1 MTQPSTIR
9 SFLYKNAYLFIL
21 GAWLLTFSFLFQYYW
36 SYTSSAGQVRKALES
51 EIHKRETDFE
61 RLLTDKVLVERLY
74 NLKTSKEEFET
85 VAGKDY
91 FIFLSQITPD
101 GPELKVWN
109 TQIVQP
115 TLSLWLHEDGQW
127 FQKLI
132 NGYYVIIR
140 RTITGS
146 ANQNIAAL
154 ALIPVKWEYFVTT
167 NDLNNSFSYLPSI
180 ENYYQVSDTAVSK
193 LAIRNKKNETLFW
206 LSEKQNVP
214 QPLSS
219 LTIVLRVLAMLCFLL
234 LLHKAAVQF
243 TLRKSFTLGFTAL
256 VLTVAALRLL
266 SYWLPIPV
274 QWRQF
279 ELFDPSIY
287 GSNAVLRSLGDYLVN
302 IVLLLWLLAFA
313 WRYSPARGLFKIH
326 SNIYL
331 AGLLPAALLYLL
343 TVLFGNLI
351 RSLVADSQISFDV
364 TNFFSLSGYSFIGF
378 FILGCLSLCYYM
390 VAQWLTALLQ
400 LQTAGQ
406 WITQILLLIITAFI
420 YLTLTIDNGFVL
432 FNFGLLLWLLI
443 VSTLLSFKEK
453 LFQKLPASGISLF
466 WLLLFSVS
474 LTLLLLAENRQKEW
488 ADRKRM
494 AEKLS
499 LQTDPSADNLLSL
512 ALNNFRPDFLQT
524 NFQRFRVQGTN
535 QYLKDSLIGEHFSGY
550 LNKFDTRIF
559 TFDENEQPLFNDDS
573 TSFNALN
580 TIYNLQSQPLTN
592 SDWRYYEESFDKFYY
607 LARREVRDT
616 ASFEVKGSVFILSK
630 PRRYSGEKF
639 YPELFSKTFNLQQEY
654 SPAYA
659 YAVYKNEELIS
670 SYNDYPFPIHL
681 PKDHTSP
688 SGFHDHEV
696 NGHSE
701 LWYIA
706 SPDRAVVVVKKEQE
720 NLQAITLFA
729 YLFLVFLLM
738 WGAYRFV
745 QYVWRMRAER
755 RKPAQWLQLNFRSQV
770 HTTISAISIVSFF
783 VIGVSTI
790 FFFINRH
797 NRTNRE
803 RLSRTI
809 QIMRSEVEEALNAH
823 AVFDDVLKVYD
834 EVAAG
839 ELQAKVNRIS
849 EIHGVDVNV
858 YDPAGLLRISSQPYY
873 YNKGL
878 LSRRMDPLAYFQL
891 SREML
896 VQSIQTE
903 KVGSRSYMSIYVPV
917 RDDEGRSYAYVNIPY
932 FTSQNELRQEISSFL
947 VTLINLNAFIF
958 LIAGLVAFFVTNRIT
973 ASFSFIS
980 DRMKEIKLGRT
991 NEAIVWKR
999 NDEIGELV
1007 AEYNRMVQQLEASA
1021 ALLAK
1026 SEREGAWR
1034 EMARQVAHEIKNPLT
1049 PMKLSI
1055 QYLQKAIDNN
1065 AADTKAISKNVA
1077 QTLVEQ
1083 IDYLSNIASDFSNFA
1098 NIGNAQLEKINLE
1111 QSLQAVIDLFG
1122 MNAETNLVF
1131 HSAKL
1136 PVWVQGDKTQMN
1148 RLFTNLIRNAVESV
1162 PADRIPSVQVQ
1173 LIADGSTA
1181 TVTIKDNGNGI
1192 ETNLRDKIFEPN
1204 FTTKTSGTGLGLA
1217 MCKGI
1222 VEQMKGSIWFET
1234 ENGNGTVFY
1243 VQLPQFS
1250 NPV

>member
-9 SFLYKNAYLFIL
+9 TFLYKNAYLLIL
-21 GAWLLTFSFLFQYYW
+21 SAWLLTFSFLFQYYW
-36 SYTSSAGQVRKALES
+36 SYTSSPGQVRKALENTIQS
-51 EIHKRETDFE
+51 RETDFE
-61 RLLTDKVLVERLY
+61 RLLTDKVFVERLY
-74 NLKTSKEEFET
+74 NLKVSKQEFQT
-85 VAGKDY
+85 VAEKDY
-91 FIFLSQITPD
+91 FIFLAQITPD

-109 TQIVQP
+109 TQIIQP

-132 NGYYVIIR
+132 NGYYVISR
-140 RTITGS
+140 RTITTS
-146 ANQNIAAL
+146 TNQNIAVL

-167 NDLNNSFSYLPSI
+167 NDLNNSFTYLPSI
-180 ENYYQVSDTAVSK
+180 EAYYNVSDTAVSK
-193 LAIRNKKNETLFW
+193 LAITNKKNETLFW
-206 LSEKQNVP
+206 LTEKQNVP

-219 LTIVLRVLAMLCFLL
+219 LTIVLRLLAMLCLL
-234 LLHKAAVQF
+234 LLIHKVAVQ
-243 TLRKSFTLGFTAL
+243 LALKKSFTAGFLFL
-256 VLTVAALRLL
+256 VFIIGGLRLL

-274 QWRQF
+274 EWRQF

-302 IVLLLWLLAFA
+302 IILLLWLLAFA
-313 WRYSPARGLFKIH
+313 WRYSPGQGLFKIH
-326 SNIYL
+326 SNVYL
-331 AGLLPAALLYLL
+331 AGLLPAAALYLV
-343 TVLFGNLI
+343 TVLFGTLI

-364 TNFFSLSGYSFIGF
+364 TNFFSLTGYSFIGF
-378 FILGCLSLCYYM
+378 FILGCLSLCYYL

-400 LQTAGQ
+400 LQTARQ
-406 WITQILLLIITAFI
+406 WITQVLLLIITAFI
-420 YLTLTIDNGFVL
+420 YLTLTIDTSNVL
-432 FNFGLLLWLLI
+432 FNFVLLVWLLA
-443 VSTLLSFKEK
+443 VSTLLSFKHII
-453 LFQKLPASGISLF
+453 FQKVPGSGISLF

-474 LTLLLLAENRQKEW
+474 LTVLLLAENREKEW

-499 LQTDPSADNLLSL
+499 LQTDPSADNLLSI

-573 TSFNALN
+573 ASFNALN
-580 TIYNLQSQPLTN
+580 TIYNLQSQPLGN

-616 ASFEVKGSVFILSK
+616 ATFEVKGSVFILSR
-630 PRRYSGEKF
+630 PRRYTGEKF
-639 YPELFSKTFNLQQEY
+639 YPELFSKTFNLQREY

-659 YAVYKNEELIS
+659 YAIYKNEELIS
-670 SYNDYPFPIHL
+670 SFNDYPFPIHL

-688 SGFHDHEV
+688 SGFHDHEL

-720 NLQAITLFA
+720 TLQAITLFA

-738 WGAYRFV
+738 WGAYRFA
-745 QYVWRMRAER
+745 QYVWRMRSEK

-770 HTTISAISIVSFF
+770 HTTISAISIISFF

-809 QIMRSEVEEALNAH
+809 EIMRSEVEEALNAH

-858 YDPAGLLRISSQPYY
+858 YDPTGLLRISSQPYY

-878 LSRRMDPLAYFQL
+878 LSRRMDPLAYYQL
-891 SREML
+891 AKEML

-973 ASFSFIS
+973 ASFTFIS
-980 DRMKEIKLGRT
+980 DKMKEIKLGKT

-1007 AEYNRMVQQLEASA
+1007 TEYNRMVQQLEASA

-1065 AADTKAISKNVA
+1065 AADTKVISQNVA

-1083 IDYLSNIASDFSNFA
+1083 IDYLSNIASEFSNFA
-1098 NIGNAQLEKINLE
+1098 NIGNAQLERMNLQ
-1111 QSLQAVIDLFG
+1111 QSLQAVIDLFA
-1122 MNAETNLVF
+1122 MNNETNIVF
-1131 HSAKL
+1131 HPVAQ
-1136 PVWVQGDKTQMN
+1136 PVWVLGDKTQMN
-1148 RLFTNLIRNAVESV
+1148 RLFTNLIRNAIESV
-1162 PADRIPSVQVQ
+1162 PAGNTPTIEVRLHTDAQNVTVSV
-1173 LIADGSTA
+1173 
-1181 TVTIKDNGNGI
+1181 KDNGSGI
-1192 ETNLRDKIFEPN
+1192 EPDLRDKIFEPN

-1234 ENGNGTVFY
+1234 ATGKGTVFY
-1243 VQLPQFS
+1243 VQLRMIG
-1250 NPV
+1250 